1 MMWILQLIKNS
12 LHTYRFLKMSI
23 LFFLFYVIIRMN
35 TLNQIKGEEKLNYE
49 FKFRKGN
56 STNKRII

>member
-23 LFFLFYVIIRMN
+23 LFFLFYVIIGMN
-35 TLNQIKGEEKLNYE
+35 ALNKIKCCK
-49 FKFRKGN
+49 K
-56 STNKRII
+56 